1 MVVVGC
7 PPARVSL
14 HFSHRRGNWVVPTTT
29 RITTGVR
36 LFFHSSLCGRLFF
49 YSPLNEKMSQK
60 EEEGT
65 EADTKMLIPNSI
77 PWRKGQGIRRRGVS
91 PSQIK
96 VGVRVQCAQCAWA
109 ESRRIKKVKKKQNSK
124 GERPGWR
131 VLSANGISFLPKFHP
146 SLLPSNWHTRQ
157 AREIHFLSF
166 AQFFHFSFFFS
177 IINRWNR
184 LEGSD

>member
-7 PPARVSL
+7 PPPRVSL

-109 ESRRIKKVKKKQNSK
+109 ESRRIKKVKKKKKILKEKDPDGECWAPMEFLFYQNSIHPFSRQT
-124 GERPGWR
+124 GTHARPGKF
-131 VLSANGISFLPKFHP
+131 ISFRSP
-146 SLLPSNWHTRQ
+146 SFS
-157 AREIHFLSF
+157 I
-166 AQFFHFSFFFS
+166 FHFFFPS
-177 IINRWNR
+177 
-184 LEGSD
+184 